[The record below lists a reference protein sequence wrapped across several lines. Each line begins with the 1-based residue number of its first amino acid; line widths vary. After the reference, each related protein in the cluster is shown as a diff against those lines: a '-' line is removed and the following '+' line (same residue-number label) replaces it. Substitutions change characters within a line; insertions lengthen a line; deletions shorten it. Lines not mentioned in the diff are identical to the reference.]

1 MKKPSACDIFDMYGL
16 DNCKIE
22 LVELYSCSS
31 KEELRQKEGEYIRNN
46 ECVNKHV
53 AGRTQVEYVSDNR
66 DRINER
72 KRNWVNKNKERI
84 NEVRRARDKEFR
96 QANPELAKQKDQMEY
111 VRRKEY
117 FNKKNNDWK
126 AEHQAEVK
134 EYREKYYQENKD
146 KLNQK
151 HTCAICGGS

>member
-1 MKKPSACDIFDMYGL
+1 MYGL

-31 KEELRQKEGEYIRNN
+31 KEELRQKEGEYIKNN

-134 EYREKYYQENKD
+134 EYRENTTKRIKTN
-146 KLNQK
+146 
-151 HTCAICGGS
+151 